1 MADYIT
7 VTTTTGLKPGDMVRA
22 IVNDVAICLYNVKGE
37 YFATQ
42 DTCTHAEAS
51 LCEGELYDDVVAC
64 PLHGA
69 EFNVRTGAVLCFP
82 ATYPLATF
90 PVKVEGEQVKV
101 LVER

>member
-1 MADYIT
+1 MADY
-7 VTTTTGLKPGDMVRA
+7 VAVATTRDLGPGDMLRA
-22 IVNDVAICLYNVKGE
+22 IVNDVPVCVYNVDGD

-51 LCEGELYDDVVAC
+51 LCEGDLYDHVVTC

-69 EFNVRTGAVLCFP
+69 EFDIRTGAALCFP
-82 ATYPLATF
+82 ATQPVATY
-90 PVKVEGEQVKV
+90 PVKVDDGRLMV